1 MKFRLFLIVLASLLL
16 PAVLC
21 AQQEPDYFREGYLR
35 YENYIYK
42 SSIRSVTF
50 EQETMPLSDPVLDLT
65 RDDRLLLTFDDLDG
79 DYKNYNYTIIHC
91 NSDWTPS
98 NIFPN
103 EYLRGFEEDRISDY
117 RLSFNTLQR
126 YTHYRLMIPG
136 NEVQP
141 TLPGNYLLKIY
152 PEGYPDSLVITRRML
167 VVQNRVNIEANV
179 HQATIVQNR
188 ESKQEIDF
196 AIGYRS
202 LQVSNPFDE
211 IRVVVLQ
218 NGRWDNAIYNLK
230 PLFLKDQVLE
240 YHYDDE
246 NTFNG
251 GNEYRNFDIRT
262 LRIYTQ
268 YVEKISRDESGYT
281 VTLFTDKSRSFQRY
295 SIENDINGKFLIRN
309 QDGRDDHL
317 EGEYVR
323 VRFRLKHE
331 ILTTGNFYVFGALS
345 NWRLS
350 IYNKMEYDYDEGI
363 YHISLL
369 LKQGYYDYQ
378 YMFLKD
384 GSTIG
389 DETVIEGNHH
399 ETRNEYTVLVYHR
412 PAGSRFEQL
421 VGFQRFTSR

>member
-1 MKFRLFLIVLASLLL
+1 MKFRFYLFVLSSLCL
-16 PAVLC
+16 PADLF
-21 AQQEPDYFREGYLR
+21 AQQEPDYFREGFLR
-35 YENYIYK
+35 FENYIYK
-42 SSIRSVTF
+42 SNIRSVTL
-50 EQETMPLSDPVLDLT
+50 EQETMRLSDPILDLT

-79 DYKNYNYTIIHC
+79 DYKNYNYTLIHC

-117 RLSFNTLQR
+117 RLSFNTIQR
-126 YTHYRLMIPG
+126 YTHYRLLIPG
-136 NEVQP
+136 PEVRP
-141 TLPGNYLLKIY
+141 ILPGNYLLKVY
-152 PEGYPDSLVITRRML
+152 PEGYPDSVIITRRML
-167 VVQNRVNIEANV
+167 AVQNRVVIEGTV

-188 ESKQEIDF
+188 DSKQEIDF
-196 AIGYRS
+196 GIGYRG

-211 IRVVVLQ
+211 IKVVVQQ
-218 NGRWDNAIYNLK
+218 NGRWDNAIYGLK

-268 YVEKISRDESGYT
+268 FIEKISRDEMGYT
-281 VTLFTDKSRSFQRY
+281 VHLMTDHSRSFQRY

-317 EGEYVR
+317 EGEYVK
-323 VRFRLKHE
+323 VRFRLKHDL
-331 ILTTGNFYVFGALS
+331 LTMGNFYVYGALTD
-345 NWRLS
+345 WRLGS
-350 IYNKMEYDYDEGI
+350 YNKMEYDYDGG
-363 YHISLL
+363 YYQTSLF

-378 YMFLKD
+378 YMFLQD

-389 DETVIEGNHH
+389 DETVIEGNHQ

>member
-1 MKFRLFLIVLASLLL
+1 MSRLFLLVISSLWL
-16 PAVLC
+16 PALLS
-21 AQQEPDYFREGYLR
+21 AQQEPDYFREGFLR

-42 SSIRSVTF
+42 SNIRSVTF
-50 EQETMPLSDPVLDLT
+50 EQETMRLSDPVLDLT
-65 RDDRLLLTFDDLDG
+65 HDDRLLLTFDDLDG

-91 NSDWTPS
+91 NSNWTPS

-103 EYLRGFEEDRISDY
+103 EYLRGFEEDRITDY
-117 RLSFNTLQR
+117 RQSFNTIQH
-126 YTHYRLMIPG
+126 YTHYRLLIPG

-141 TLPGNYLLKIY
+141 ILPGNYLLKIY
-152 PEGYPDSLVITRRML
+152 PEGYPDSVVITRRML

-188 ESKQEIDF
+188 ESRQEIDF
-196 AIGYRS
+196 AIGYRG

-211 IRVVVLQ
+211 IAVVIQQ
-218 NGRWDNAIYNLK
+218 NGRWDNAIYGLK

-268 YVEKISRDESGYT
+268 YIEKIVRDEPGYT
-281 VTLFTDKSRSFQRY
+281 ATLFTDKSRSFQRY

-317 EGEYVR
+317 EGEYVK
-323 VRFRLKHE
+323 VKFRLKHD
-331 ILTTGNFYVFGALS
+331 ILTNGNFYVFGALS
-345 NWRLS
+345 DWSLS
-350 IYNKMEYDYDEGI
+350 AYNKMEYDYDEGI
-363 YHISLL
+363 YYVSLL

-378 YMFLKD
+378 YLFLKD
-384 GSTIG
+384 GSIVG
-389 DETVIEGNHH
+389 DETVVEGNHH